1 MEPVIG
7 IDLGTTNSCVAI
19 VEDERPIVL
28 TGRGSAKKVLPSIV
42 GFTEKGKRLV
52 GLIAKRQSVTN
63 AENETAT
70 FAYDFAGTLD
80 TITYADLS
88 VQTFDSLQVQPLVDV
103 AAGGGTQSNP
113 AQLVREPDI
122 QASYRDQLNDE
133 TTSRTDCFGN
143 DIWV

>member
-19 VEDERPIVL
+19 LEDERPIVL

-63 AENETAT
+63 AEN
-70 FAYDFAGTLD
+70 
-80 TITYADLS
+80 TIYAVKRLMGRKW
-88 VQTFDSLQVQPLVDV
+88 DSPIV
-103 AAGGGTQSNP
+103 ASA
-113 AQLVREPDI
+113 
-122 QASYRDQLNDE
+122 
-133 TTSRTDCFGN
+133 
-143 DIWV
+143 